1 MSVRTW
7 KQIKWKAKE
16 IKANVEK
23 DYKLGVYEQWGYYIA
38 KAIIKPYTD
47 IPRNKSMGI
56 APKPVGDKVKMRISK
71 NDYVKLA
78 KDLIYFVEKKNRMR
92 NYLDYNGKRIRCRLY
107 VYMFSKVLVYYTEH
121 KQLPNYVDIN
131 YKAFYP
137 PTPKPVIELHDYLTD
152 EGCSEMGQCTSY
164 WCGPN
169 SLQQCFYRLTGIHIS
184 ESTIAEVAGSTTD
197 GTDHEGLNT
206 AVAWFNRKYNKN
218 IKIVWY
224 NFSDLGKNDD
234 ERWNKLN
241 EHIKNGAVFC
251 HLLYRDQW
259 GHYEVP
265 KEVYGSTLDIL
276 NSLGDWC
283 GDSGY
288 CGYIENRS
296 KSEQRSYI
304 NGISQKS
311 IAVLTNG

>member
-131 YKAFYP
+131 YKSFYP
-137 PTPKPVIELHDYLTD
+137 PTPKPTYKKYGHATEH
-152 EGCSEMGQCTSY
+152 GCDDMGQNNGY
-164 WCGPN
+164 YCGCH
-169 SLQQCFYRLTGIHIS
+169 SLQEVFRNLTGKVIPQSI
-184 ESTIAEVAGSTTD
+184 IAEVAGTTTD
-197 GTDHEGLNT
+197 GTDHDGLNT
-206 AVAWFNRKYNKN
+206 CVAWFNRKYGYNLKVEWKN
-218 IKIVWY
+218 FSELGWNGIKKIVDS
-224 NFSDLGKNDD
+224 NNQDCIIHN
-234 ERWNKLN
+234 
-241 EHIKNGAVFC
+241 
-251 HLLYRDQW
+251 LYRNQW
-259 GHYEVP
+259 GHYEVIN
-265 KEVYGSTLDIL
+265 KVYDDSIL
-276 NSLGDWC
+276 VQNSLGDYGC
-283 GDSGY
+283 GDCY
-288 CGYIENRS
+288 CGYVEDRDPD
-296 KSEQRSYI
+296 EYRSYI

-311 IAVLTNG
+311 IMVITNES